1 MDSLLIRGGQFD
13 KTPPAYLFMRFGY
26 YATVAYCGNIEDA
39 NYYYQGCPLD
49 ANNNKD
55 SSKINS
61 SATIIIIPRVDH

>member
-1 MDSLLIRGGQFD
+1 MPLWHIVG
-13 KTPPAYLFMRFGY
+13 
-26 YATVAYCGNIEDA
+26 IEDA

-61 SATIIIIPRVDH
+61 SAIIIIIPRVDH